1 VRNGFGITAL
11 VIGFI
16 GIIPGL
22 MPITS
27 FFAVMFGI
35 GGVILGLLGLGRV
48 RQGIATNKGVTMS
61 GLSISVLVVA
71 LGIWGVTMFFNT
83 VDKFTKDMQDLGA
96 GLPSPT
102 AATAPTASASA
113 QETARPETPS
123 WQYLLR
129 LEGEF
134 QDYVHRAL
142 KDEKA
147 TLDHAAAA
155 QTGQGALGHWQQPEN
170 WIAPS
175 PGFMGITS
183 GPCAVSAHT
192 PDCTACLFECLWTT
206 TGKG

>member
-1 VRNGFGITAL
+1 
-11 VIGFI
+11 
-16 GIIPGL
+16 

-35 GGVILGLLGLGRV
+35 VGLIFGLLGLSRV
-48 RQGIATNKGVTMS
+48 RQGIATNKGVAMS
-61 GLSISVLVVA
+61 GLIISALVIV
-71 LGIWGVTMFFNT
+71 LGIWGMSLFFST
-83 VDKFTKDMQDLGA
+83 VDKLTKDMQDLGA

-102 AATAPTASASA
+102 AAAAPTASSSA
-113 QETARPETPS
+113 QERARSGTPS

-129 LEGEF
+129 LEGESF
-134 QDYVHRAL
+134 QDYVDRAF